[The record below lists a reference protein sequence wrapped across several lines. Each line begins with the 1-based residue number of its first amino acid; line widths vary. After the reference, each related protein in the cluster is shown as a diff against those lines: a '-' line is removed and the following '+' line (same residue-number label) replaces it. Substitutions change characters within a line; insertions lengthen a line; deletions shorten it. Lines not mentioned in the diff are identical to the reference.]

1 MSDPDAEE
9 GAVELVALDLGPL
22 PVTKINAV
30 LGGNLAAADAHFS
43 IRAQSH
49 SLMRHPAD
57 FELCRRY
64 VSQIVSTP
72 DYIGQAPDQADG
84 FELIGEVPRKA
95 RSFSW
100 RSSCG
105 QTEQD
110 VTSLPAP
117 IRLIGTSWNAACEK
131 GSSSR
136 LRN

>member
-84 FELIGEVPRKA
+84 FELIGEVPQEGAIILVAIKLRTDRA
-95 RSFSW
+95 GRYIVAS
-100 RSSCG
+100 
-105 QTEQD
+105 TY
-110 VTSLPAP
+110 P
-117 IRLIGTSWNAACEK
+117 IDRNKLER
-131 GSSSR
+131 R
-136 LRN
+136 LRKGFIKPA